1 MSTLNQAF
9 IKAYQR
15 QSVIPAPHL
24 SFSPGDASANMEA
37 TPEGDSLT
45 ATSADDAATAPGIA
59 PSDFADDTVSFQT
72 VAAAVAPPV
81 LMAPPQRPA
90 SVEPLR
96 AALEVEQFDWPE
108 ASESLREAAA
118 DQFRAWAAQFTSART
133 TTLLVTSQ
141 QRSEGRTTVLLA
153 AVRYLA
159 LNTPGAKVV
168 LVDADFD
175 RPQLAQRL
183 GVAVQIGWEDVFAGN
198 QPLAEALVESTA
210 DQVTLLALRD
220 AIPARKVLANSTRLT
235 ATLRSLKQHF
245 DYVCLDAGP
254 LADAADMVQSAVFG
268 AETGIN
274 AALVVRDLRQ
284 SHCEENA
291 IVGRRLAELG
301 VGHWD
306 LVENFTQ
313 ADA

>member
-15 QSVIPAPHL
+15 QSIIPAPHL
-24 SFSPGDASANMEA
+24 SFPPSDARANVEA

-45 ATSADDAATAPGIA
+45 ATSADDTATAPGTA
-59 PSDFADDTVSFQT
+59 PSDFADDTVSLPM

-81 LMAPPQRPA
+81 LMASPQRSA
-90 SVEPLR
+90 SPEPLR

-118 DQFRAWAAQFTSART
+118 DQFRIWAAQFTSART

-153 AVRYLA
+153 AVRHLA
-159 LNTPGAKVV
+159 LNAPGAKVV

-175 RPQLAQRL
+175 RPQLAPRL

-220 AIPARKVLANSTRLT
+220 VIPARKVLANSTRLT

-268 AETGIN
+268 AETGID

-291 IVGRRLAELG
+291 VVGRRLAELG

-313 ADA
+313 AAA

>member
-24 SFSPGDASANMEA
+24 SFPPSAGANVEV

-45 ATSADDAATAPGIA
+45 AISADDTATVAGIA
-59 PSDFADDTVSFQT
+59 PSDFADDMTSVQT
-72 VAAAVAPPV
+72 VAAAVAPSP
-81 LMAPPQRPA
+81 LMAPHRPA
-90 SVEPLR
+90 SPEPLR

-118 DQFRAWAAQFTSART
+118 DQFRAWAAQFTSGRT

-153 AVRYLA
+153 AVRHLTLIA
-159 LNTPGAKVV
+159 PGAKVV

-175 RPQLAQRL
+175 RPQLAQML

-245 DYVCLDAGP
+245 DFVCLDAGP

-268 AETGIN
+268 AETGID

-291 IVGRRLAELG
+291 VIGRRLAELG

-313 ADA
+313 AAA

>member
-24 SFSPGDASANMEA
+24 SFPPSGGANAEV
-37 TPEGDSLT
+37 TLESDLLK
-45 ATSADDAATAPGIA
+45 ATSPDDTVTDAGIL
-59 PSDFADDTVSFQT
+59 PSDFADDAISLPMVEN
-72 VAAAVAPPV
+72 AVALPPLV
-81 LMAPPQRPA
+81 ASPQRSA
-90 SVEPLR
+90 SPEPLR

-118 DQFRAWAAQFTSART
+118 DQFRIWAAQFTSGRI

-153 AVRYLA
+153 AVRHLA
-159 LNTPGAKVV
+159 LNAPGAKVV

-268 AETGIN
+268 AETGID

-284 SHCEENA
+284 SRCEENA
-291 IVGRRLAELG
+291 VVGRRLAELG

-313 ADA
+313 AAA